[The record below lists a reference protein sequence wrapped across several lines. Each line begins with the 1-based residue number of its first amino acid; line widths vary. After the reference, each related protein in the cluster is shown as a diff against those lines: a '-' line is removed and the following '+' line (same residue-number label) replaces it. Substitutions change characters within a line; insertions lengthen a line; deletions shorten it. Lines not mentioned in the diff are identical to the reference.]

1 MLLLS
6 SSARDLCGLDAEAF
20 PDSGADF
27 RELTAMVRIAQLLDC
42 DRIAQ
47 LCDCDLSGFKQVKKP
62 WRTHVPRLMSPGC
75 GAGLEPE
82 QIRETERHS
91 CRSQVETP
99 CMLLLG

>member
-20 PDSGADF
+20 PDSGPDF
-27 RELTAMVRIAQLLDC
+27 RADCDGIAQLLDC
-42 DRIAQ
+42 NRIVQ
-47 LCDCDLSGFKQVKKP
+47 LCDCDLSGFTQVKKP

-82 QIRETERHS
+82 QIREPERRS
-91 CRSQVETP
+91 CR
-99 CMLLLG
+99 